1 MKLTPLI
8 ISGKVDDST
17 KWYSE
22 FTKIVKGMKNEIH
35 YEIDEAKKQVHPTEV
50 GVEFVESKLGIAN
63 LYENTQTN
71 FIHYL
76 TACLRSQTIFTKD
89 VDYIVSDGQIKIVDE
104 FTGRVLEGRRYS
116 DGLHQALEAKENVR
130 IQDENQTLASITY
143 QNYFRMYENLA
154 GMTGTAKTEEE
165 EFIQIYNLEVIEI
178 PTNLPIQRMDQQD
191 AVYKTNEAKLNAV
204 IQDIEERNKKGQPIL
219 LGTVSVEASEEVSRN
234 LTSKGIVHN
243 VLNAKNH
250 EQEANIIA
258 QAGKLGAVT
267 VATNMAGRGVDIKL
281 GGNPEEMAFQQQKI
295 ENKLDDNNYLEQKIK
310 ELDVQVEVEKK
321 EVLDLGG
328 LYVLGTER
336 HDSRR
341 IDNQLRGRSGRQG
354 DPGESRFYISLQDDL
369 MRRFQGE
376 RIESI
381 MNKLNLPDEERIEQS
396 MVTKSIERAQAQ
408 VESLNFEI
416 RKNVLKFDQVLNQQR
431 EVIYKWRRQLLRSE
445 SIEDLIVE
453 WFHDVTEVI
462 DTNIESHKR
471 NYESLEQFEQLVSEE
486 LNDLLSD
493 TIKKDFLS
501 RLDIND
507 SLNTA
512 NNLLLLFNNNK
523 TQDEENFWQLARGSS
538 LSFIDQTWK
547 DHLSEM
553 DYLRSGIGLRAMGQ
567 RDPLVEY
574 QNEGFELFEDLISN
588 VKFSVIRL
596 LMNFDK
602 SLITQREKKVDKV
615 KTIENSSDKVG
626 RNDPC
631 YCGSGIKYKKCGMV
645 DKCIKK
651 S

>member
-1 MKLTPLI
+1 
-8 ISGKVDDST
+8 
-17 KWYSE
+17 
-22 FTKIVKGMKNEIH
+22 MKNEIH

-295 ENKLDDNNYLEQKIK
+295 ENKLEDDNYLEQKIK
-310 ELDVQVEVEKK
+310 ELDMQVEVEKK

-512 NNLLLLFNNNK
+512 NNLLLLFNKNK